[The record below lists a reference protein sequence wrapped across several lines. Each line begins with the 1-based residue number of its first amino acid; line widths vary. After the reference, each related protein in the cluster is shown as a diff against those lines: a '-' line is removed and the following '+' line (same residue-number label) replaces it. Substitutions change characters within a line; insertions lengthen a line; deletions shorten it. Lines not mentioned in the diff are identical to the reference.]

1 MRARVAHQ
9 YLIGTGVEFGALH
22 CPLAVP
28 KSVTVKYAD
37 MESIEQLRV
46 SFPDVRSIRAPDFVT
61 DLESMR
67 GIDDASMDFV
77 IANHV
82 LEHVENPLRALA
94 SMSRVLRPSGIA
106 FIALPDKRFTFDKDR
121 AITPLVHLVKDHEQG
136 PDWSLAGHYDEWARC
151 VDSLTGDEHK
161 QKYAIM
167 LEKRANIH
175 FHVWDYSAMLEMFA
189 YVTRMPGLSLQVEMS
204 MLNGIEVIWILRK
217 AATVAA
223 ERLVNRVEHNET
235 MTPAPPAETPGEP
248 SSDQAP
254 CPICGERTGHHV
266 YTDTTWGRDIFKCD
280 DCTATFV
287 WPPVEQDF
295 KDVPASHVRTQ
306 VSESDKR
313 AADFTLN
320 YVVAA
325 TRRKKFG
332 SQNPGGDANEARVAK
347 PSVLDV
353 GCGPGHMLAH
363 FKANGWDVR
372 GVDPWTTAGTA
383 GRDAYQIPIETAK
396 LEHVKIE
403 PDSQDV
409 VLLID
414 VLQFI
419 GKPRDAVDACR
430 NALKPGGL
438 IYLTVPNFGSAESRR
453 EGWKWQNFLPW
464 CHVNYFTVPS
474 LRRLLENAGFF
485 RIKITP
491 SGGIDDDAQLRVTA
505 YRPAVSTLTWA
516 DVSEDVTDEE
526 LPVLDR
532 RAIDL
537 ARLSAEQRSW
547 RENGYIIV
555 KGLIPDDLIERYCAV
570 RIKQPHAQGWASPSP
585 YLEVPE
591 IRDLCLFKPLTD
603 LLEKLI
609 GEPMGLHL
617 NLTGWV
623 STERDWHQDDYLNPP
638 VLNAHYAAVWT
649 ALDRI
654 DSDAGPFEF
663 VPSSHRWP
671 IIRQARILDLLEYDD
686 PSDPYWPWESQRL
699 LTPFFEREIKERGA
713 KIERFLGNK
722 GDVLIWHSRLLHR
735 GSLAQRPGA
744 ERRSMIAHYSAVKY
758 RPDMPHV
765 RQHRDGGLY
774 FVLKGNTALAS
785 PSVQDWKEKLT
796 KRLRALTG

>member
-1 MRARVAHQ
+1 MSASMRARVAER
-9 YLIGTGVEFGALH
+9 YLVGTGVEFGALH

-28 KSVTVKYAD
+28 ESVTVKYAD
-37 MESIEQLRV
+37 MESIERLRAT
-46 SFPDVRSIRAPDFVT
+46 FPDIKDIRAPDIVT
-61 DLESMR
+61 DIESMR
-67 GIDDASMDFV
+67 GIGDASMDFV

-82 LEHVENPLRALA
+82 LEHVEDPLQALA
-94 SMSRVLRPSGIA
+94 STSRVLRPSGIA

-121 AITPLVHLVKDHEQG
+121 DITSIEHLIKDHEQG
-136 PDWSLAGHYDEWARC
+136 PDWSLAGHYDEWVRC
-151 VDSLTGDEHK
+151 VDGLSGDEHK
-161 QKYAIM
+161 QKYAMM
-167 LEKRANIH
+167 LEKRSNIH
-175 FHVWDYSAMLEMFA
+175 FHVWDYRAMLEMFA
-189 YVTRMPGLSLQVEMS
+189 YVTRMPGMDLQVEMS
-204 MLNGIEVIWILRK
+204 MLNGIEVVWILRK
-217 AATVAA
+217 Y
-223 ERLVNRVEHNET
+223 NEA
-235 MTPAPPAETPGEP
+235 MTSVPTAETPRDV
-248 SSDQAP
+248 SSVRPP
-254 CPICGERTGHHV
+254 CPVCGERTGHHV
-266 YTDTTWGRDIFKCD
+266 YADATWGCNIFKCD

-295 KDVPASHVRTQ
+295 KDVPASHIRMQ

-320 YVVAA
+320 YVMEA
-325 TRRKKFG
+325 TRRKKLG
-332 SQNPGGDANEARVAK
+332 RGAK
-347 PSVLDV
+347 LSVLDV

-372 GVDPWTTAGTA
+372 GVDPWTTASAA

-396 LEHVKIE
+396 LEHAKIE

-419 GKPRDAVDACR
+419 GKPRHAMDACM
-430 NALKPGGL
+430 NALKPGGV

-453 EGWKWQNFLPW
+453 DGWKWQNFLPW
-464 CHVNYFTVPS
+464 CYVNYFTVPS
-474 LRRLLENAGFF
+474 LLRLLENAGFF

-491 SGGIDDDAQLRVTA
+491 SGGLDDDVQLLVTA
-505 YRPAVSTLTWA
+505 YRPVVSTLTWA
-516 DVSEDVTDEE
+516 DLSEDVADED

-532 RAIDL
+532 RAVDV

-555 KGLIPDDLIERYCAV
+555 KGLIPDELIERYCAV
-570 RIKQPHAQGWASPSP
+570 RIKQPHAQGWSSPSP

-591 IRDLCLFKPLTD
+591 IRDLCLYKPLTD

-609 GEPMGLHL
+609 GEAMGLHL

-638 VLNAHYAAVWT
+638 MVNAHYAAVWT
-649 ALDRI
+649 ALDQI
-654 DSDAGPFEF
+654 ESDAGPFEF
-663 VPSSHRWP
+663 VPGSHRWP
-671 IIRQARILDLLEYDD
+671 IIRQAKILDLLGYEDGSN
-686 PSDPYWPWESQRL
+686 PHWPWESERL
-699 LTPFFEREIKERGA
+699 LTPFFEREIKERGS
-713 KIERFLGNK
+713 KIERFLGSK

-758 RPDMPHV
+758 RPDMPRV
-765 RQHRDGGLY
+765 RRHRGGGQY
-774 FVLKGNTALAS
+774 FVLDESVAAS
-785 PSVQDWKEKLT
+785 SWPLRDLKEKVT
-796 KRLRALTG
+796 RSLRALRHKALVK